1 MAGLIDVDAEKHDT
15 NLLTQACRGLHIGAA
30 GTVKV
35 KTTSGTIHT
44 FYNAYRIIP
53 VPDGIIQ
60 VYDTG
65 TDATLITGIV

>member
-1 MAGLIDVDAEKHDT
+1 MAGLIDIDAEKHDT
-15 NLLTQACRGLHIGAA
+15 NLLTQACRGLWVGAS

-35 KTTSGTIHT
+35 KTTSGTEQT
-44 FYNAYRIIP
+44 FYGAIRIIP